1 MTSPNRE
8 TEAQQVVA
16 EAEQIVLTKAKASLR
31 EKRGTIRVNLELAKT
46 TTDQEQQEKMA
57 LKILKR
63 DHREMGNAV
72 ALDQEPE
79 ETVTIKISKR
89 GHREM
94 ATAVTKAD
102 HQETEKEAA
111 LNQEKVIAATSDQ
124 EQEEMATLKI
134 SKADRQEME
143 KEAAL
148 NQEKATAAISDQEQ
162 VKMERAAASDLKAQ
176 EVQEALQASNP
187 AHSKKAVLKKCQEMK
202 AAVM

>member
-102 HQETEKEAA
+102 HQETE
-111 LNQEKVIAATSDQ
+111 
-124 EQEEMATLKI
+124 
-134 SKADRQEME
+134 R
-143 KEAAL
+143 EAAL